1 LNQFS
6 RNFLLWSVI
15 AVAMISLFSVFNEN
29 DDALH
34 GSIPYST
41 FVAQVE
47 SGQVQEVSI
56 QDRVVTVQPK
66 TGPSYRTIAPKDADF
81 TTRLLE
87 KGVTVTAMPPEER
100 PLLLSLLI
108 SSLPMLIFFAI
119 WMYFARQMQGGA
131 GRAMTF
137 GRSTAR
143 LQDKNQ
149 TAKVT
154 FADVAGVDEAKEELA
169 EVVEFLSNPRKFT
182 RLGGRIPKGVLLVGP
197 PGTGKTL
204 LARAVAGEAG
214 VPFFSISGSD
224 FVEMFVGVGA
234 SRVRDLFSQG
244 KKTPPA
250 SSSSMRS
257 MRSDGSVAQVLAAV
271 TMKGSRPSTS
281 SSSKWTALN
290 PTKASSSSPPR
301 TGPMSSTL
309 PCSVPAASTGRSSSP
324 LPTFADANAYSK
336 SIPAAHL
343 LPRMSISASWR
354 KAPRDSPAPTW
365 RTLSTK
371 PRSRPLK

>member
-1 LNQFS
+1 MNQFS

-108 SSLPMLIFFAI
+108 SSLPLLIFFAI

-149 TAKVT
+149 T
-154 FADVAGVDEAKEELA
+154 G
-169 EVVEFLSNPRKFT
+169 R
-182 RLGGRIPKGVLLVGP
+182 GGR
-197 PGTGKTL
+197 
-204 LARAVAGEAG
+204 
-214 VPFFSISGSD
+214 
-224 FVEMFVGVGA
+224 
-234 SRVRDLFSQG
+234 
-244 KKTPPA
+244 
-250 SSSSMRS
+250 
-257 MRSDGSVAQVLAAV
+257 
-271 TMKGSRPSTS
+271 
-281 SSSKWTALN
+281 
-290 PTKASSSSPPR
+290 
-301 TGPMSSTL
+301 
-309 PCSVPAASTGRSSSP
+309 SP
-324 LPTFADANAYSK
+324 LESPK
-336 SIPAAHL
+336 IH
-343 LPRMSISASWR
+343 ASWR
-354 KAPRDSPAPTW
+354 THPQRRPARRPSGNGQDAPGPCCR
-365 RTLSTK
+365 R
-371 PRSRPLK
+371 RGGRPLFFHFRF